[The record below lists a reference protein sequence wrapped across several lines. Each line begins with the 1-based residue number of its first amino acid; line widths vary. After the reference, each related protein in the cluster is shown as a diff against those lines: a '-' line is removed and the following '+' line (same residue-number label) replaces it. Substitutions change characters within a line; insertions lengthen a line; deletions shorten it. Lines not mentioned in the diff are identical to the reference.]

1 MKSGFKRTIN
11 WNKYQPNVEQIFQ
24 NPQLN
29 HLIDPRFQGL
39 KQNFLLSFE
48 NATYR
53 APHTGYY
60 LMWNVMIYK
69 EYRIYILCYDWW
81 ENRLDWSLRD
91 DVKTYVNTK
100 KIAVGQGDVTK
111 LVGYLIII
119 IPNKIISW
127 LQQI

>member
-1 MKSGFKRTIN
+1 
-11 WNKYQPNVEQIFQ
+11 
-24 NPQLN
+24 
-29 HLIDPRFQGL
+29 
-39 KQNFLLSFE
+39 
-48 NATYR
+48 
-53 APHTGYY
+53 
-60 LMWNVMIYK
+60 MWNVMIYK

-91 DVKTYVNTK
+91 DVKAYVNTK

-119 IPNKIISW
+119 ISNKIISW